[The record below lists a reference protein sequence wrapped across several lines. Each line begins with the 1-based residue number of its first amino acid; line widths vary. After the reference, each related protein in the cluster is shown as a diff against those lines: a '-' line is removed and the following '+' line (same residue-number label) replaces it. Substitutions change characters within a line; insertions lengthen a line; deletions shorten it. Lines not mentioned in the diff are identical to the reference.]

1 MNATPKYWGATA
13 QAWADCNILG
23 VCGKVGE
30 AAIHTPLKWSQ
41 GNCHASHYQRRECRI
56 QRHDGN
62 YQCCS
67 ELRTRG
73 RKAGGASRW
82 QESAAGQAR
91 GQAGRHAAEQAAKEA
106 AQTFGIEVTKVTAK
120 GVEVVASMG
129 SPAATSKGA
138 EVAMQEGT
146 RMATEGAGG
155 WLQSAIAYVGP
166 AVGGAFNAGFEAY
179 NNGITPKVGSKF
191 ASGAAGNLAGGVL
204 GAACGPMAWACVPI
218 AAVAATKVLD
228 SFVVDTLH
236 AEVITREEEEQLQ
249 QAFKVAVHQQKS
261 VAS

>member
-1 MNATPKYWGATA
+1 
-13 QAWADCNILG
+13 
-23 VCGKVGE
+23 
-30 AAIHTPLKWSQ
+30 
-41 GNCHASHYQRRECRI
+41 
-56 QRHDGN
+56 
-62 YQCCS
+62 
-67 ELRTRG
+67 
-73 RKAGGASRW
+73 
-82 QESAAGQAR
+82 
-91 GQAGRHAAEQAAKEA
+91 
-106 AQTFGIEVTKVTAK
+106 
-120 GVEVVASMG
+120 MG

-218 AAVAATKVLD
+218 AAVAATKALD

-236 AEVITREEEEQLQ
+236 GEREQLQ
-249 QAFKVAVHQQKS
+249 QAFKAAVHQQKS
-261 VAS
+261 VAPKDALVFSHSLWRMSAQPAKPEAAV